1 MCPAPSLWA
10 TLFRRAQPDRR
21 GFWNRSWSMNF
32 CSSNSSTF
40 TWSSTTP
47 TDPWRGCSLTSR
59 LLDPAGVYVE
69 TFKPQN
75 LCPTVVN
82 CSLSCT
88 SFQTR
93 FPTLENPE
101 SLRKSADDFLT
112 QAAMTDAGL
121 LFPPSQIALAAILNS
136 ALRAGLGLERYCLDR
151 LPVSGD
157 LEIINTCECN

>member
-1 MCPAPSLWA
+1 MRTCPVKWMSSTCPAPSLWA
-10 TLFRRAQPDRR
+10 TLFRRAQRGKR
-21 GFWNRSWSMNF
+21 GFWSRSWNMNF

-59 LLDPAGVYVE
+59 LFDPEGVHVQN
-69 TFKPQN
+69 FKPQN
-75 LCPTVVN
+75 LCPALVN
-82 CSLSCT
+82 CSLSST
-88 SFQTR
+88 SLQTR

-136 ALRAGLGLERYCLDR
+136 AQRAGLSLER
-151 LPVSGD
+151 
-157 LEIINTCECN
+157 